1 MFSEQE
7 KKEIGSP
14 HHYPP
19 NISISFCQIDT
30 WLGLV
35 SPDGAQRASLSL
47 LGEEIHL

>member
-30 WLGLV
+30 WLGLDTWLTGW
-35 SPDGAQRASLSL
+35 STAGILEPAG
-47 LGEEIHL
+47 